1 MSWLTWC
8 VRYRTMAPLHLR
20 LLSGSPN
27 KLLLPTEYDP
37 GTGKPIFDQLTA
49 LGVTRDQN
57 LGRPTPLFSR
67 FPYAGITT
75 SFVWSLWSL
84 VSDNSPKKHIP
95 IRHWSWT
102 VVLGHFPHSHDGEQ
116 IFKKSL
122 GLG

>member
-49 LGVTRDQN
+49 LGVTRDQIWAAQRPCF
-57 LGRPTPLFSR
+57 LGFHMQALQPAL
-67 FPYAGITT
+67 
-75 SFVWSLWSL
+75 WWSL
-84 VSDNSPKKHIP
+84 V
-95 IRHWSWT
+95 
-102 VVLGHFPHSHDGEQ
+102 
-116 IFKKSL
+116 
-122 GLG
+122 